1 MNPLRAKAL
10 ALRLKGKSYNEIN
23 SELGI
28 PKATLSGWLKDV
40 VLSDRARA
48 RLNSRVHQ
56 GVLNGLVKRNKL
68 QTKEAEERSR
78 LIRTTAKR
86 EIEKLSLE
94 NLRLIGTSLY
104 WAEGYKRAKFRNGKE
119 RTWHAISFVNSDPEM
134 VTLFV
139 SFLRKVMDIPA
150 ESIRLSMRLYP
161 HINEAEAQRYWL
173 KSTGLLKENFCKT
186 TNLVSSA
193 SKGIRPYN
201 RLPWGTLQVEV
212 CNTPQFHRLMG
223 WIEGVKAQF

>member
-1 MNPLRAKAL
+1 MNPLRAQAL
-10 ALRLKGKSYNEIN
+10 ALRLKGKSYNEIH

-40 VLSDRARA
+40 ILSDRAQA
-48 RLNSRVHQ
+48 RLRSRVHQ

-68 QTKEAEERSR
+68 QTKEAEKRSC
-78 LIRTTAKR
+78 LIRTTAKH

-94 NLRLIGTSLY
+94 NLKLIGTALY

-119 RTWHAISFVNSDPEM
+119 RTWHAISFVNADPDM
-134 VTLFV
+134 VALFV
-139 SFLRKVMDIPA
+139 CFLRKVMDVP
-150 ESIRLSMRLYP
+150 EKSIRLSMRLYP
-161 HINEAEAQRYWL
+161 NINEAEAQRFWI
-173 KSTGLLKENFCKT
+173 KSTGLGKENFCKT
-186 TNLVSSA
+186 TNLVSGS

-201 RLPWGTLQVEV
+201 RLPWGTLQIEV

-223 WIEGVKAQF
+223 WIEGMKAQF